1 MLAGYRTSR
10 SRRVLESTGGGIAA
24 TSTGQSGPS
33 LGYES
38 LEDFVTDNYVTA
50 YNWHGTCRMAPV
62 DKVSTHTIRSSTTTT
77 NHPTSRARDSEQLT

>member
-10 SRRVLESTGGGIAA
+10 SRRVLESVGGNTAA
-24 TSTGQSGPS
+24 ASTGQSGPS

-62 DKVSTHTIRSSTTTT
+62 DKVSTPRSSTTTT
-77 NHPTSRARDSEQLT
+77 NHHTSRARNFKS

>member
-62 DKVSTHTIRSSTTTT
+62 DKVSTPHAAVPPPTTTRQGQEIL
-77 NHPTSRARDSEQLT
+77 SS